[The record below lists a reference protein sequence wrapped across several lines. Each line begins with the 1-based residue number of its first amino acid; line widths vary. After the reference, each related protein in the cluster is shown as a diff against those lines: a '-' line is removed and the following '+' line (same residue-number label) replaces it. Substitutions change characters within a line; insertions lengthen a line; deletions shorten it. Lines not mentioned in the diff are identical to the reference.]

1 MPIPNDLTI
10 INTPFGVFRGW
21 LTPPKREDEQPEH
34 ELSVL
39 KAPKRPKFDPV
50 AKDARFLRERE
61 ALAEKQI
68 AWKKKKKEEET
79 ARKRAVSKQKKAL
92 ADQRAVARFNRSR
105 RKK

>member
-1 MPIPNDLTI
+1 MPIPKDLTI
-10 INTPFGVFRGW
+10 INKPFWVFRGW

-68 AWKKKKKEEET
+68 A
-79 ARKRAVSKQKKAL
+79 
-92 ADQRAVARFNRSR
+92 
-105 RKK
+105 